1 MKNYN
6 EKNNP
11 AEEQLNAMLE
21 SKNSQAMRNLI
32 QAMPEETV
40 SLQWRSALN
49 ERLLSLAPTKKKIS
63 AAMVGLRALV
73 GVGLATAVCLVV
85 FVKADHGKS
94 EAATLVDPA
103 SFASALITEHRQSVV
118 SSEIAGP
125 GIVDGEPEKS
135 NTQDSH
141 NDDPDTDSL

>member
-11 AEEQLNAMLE
+11 AEEQLTAMLE
-21 SKNSQAMRNLI
+21 SESGQGIRSII
-32 QAMPEETV
+32 QAMPEDTV

-49 ERLLSLAPTKKKIS
+49 ERLLALAPTKKKLS

-73 GVGLATAVCLVV
+73 GVALASAVCLVV
-85 FVKADHGKS
+85 FVKSDSTKVHTAS
-94 EAATLVDPA
+94 MVDP
-103 SFASALITEHRQSVV
+103 STFASALITEHRQSVV

-125 GIVDGEPEKS
+125 GIVDGEVERS
-135 NTQDSH
+135 NSQDS
-141 NDDPDTDSL
+141 NSNDPDSDSL